1 MGYHATYAD
10 NSMTDDDIVKYC
22 KERGLILLTRDI
34 SLAERA
40 EKSVLIESP
49 HIRDQLMQFLRI
61 YGVNREKLMKIC
73 PVCDGSL
80 EEVDKDLV
88 QGDLPRGVLLE
99 NEEFWKC
106 NRCGKVYWHG
116 THYRRITDEIEIL
129 VGAANEDEKR

>member
-10 NSMTDDDIVKYC
+10 NSMTDDDILKYC

-34 SLAERA
+34 SLSGRS

-88 QGDLPRGVLLE
+88 QGDLPRGVLRE

-106 NRCGKVYWHG
+106 DRCGKFYWHG
-116 THYRRITDEIEIL
+116 THYRRITDEIERL